1 MVVIK
6 TYYQLTKPG
15 IVYSNAIAALAGYL
29 LASQWRID
37 WMLFASIIFGV
48 MFVIASACVCNNFI
62 DRKIDVRMKRTK
74 KRAIVSGVV
83 SGKSAIVFCVI
94 LGIIGFGL
102 LTQTNVLT
110 FGLGVTAYVMY
121 VVVYGYFKRNSVYGT
136 LVGSVSGALPPV
148 AGYTAVTG
156 SIDLAAVVLFLI
168 LTAWQMPHFY
178 AIAMFRR
185 DDYAAA
191 KIPVLPVVKGMKAAK
206 REIFAYI
213 VLLAVVAPLLTV
225 FGYAGIIYAI
235 IAVAAAGGWV
245 VLAIRNYKM
254 DDVAWARKMFFYS
267 LGCLLVLCFAVA
279 TAPVFV

>member
-1 MVVIK
+1 M
-6 TYYQLTKPG
+6 
-15 IVYSNAIAALAGYL
+15 YSNAIAALAGFL
-29 LASQWRID
+29 LASQWNID
-37 WMLFASIIFGV
+37 WLLLLVTIAGV
-48 MFVIASACVCNNFI
+48 MFVIASACVCNNYI
-62 DRKIDVRMKRTK
+62 DRGIDVRMKRTK
-74 KRAIVSGVV
+74 KRALVSGVI
-83 SGKSAIVFCVI
+83 SGTNAIVYCIV
-94 LGIIGFGL
+94 LGLIGFL
-102 LTQTNVLT
+102 LLSFTNALT
-110 FGLGVTAYVMY
+110 FGLGVTAYILY
-121 VVVYGYFKRNSVYGT
+121 VVVYGYFKRTSVYGT

-191 KIPVLPVVKGMKAAK
+191 KIPVLPVVRGMKAAK

-225 FGYAGIIYAI
+225 FGYAGIVYAI
-235 IAVAAAGGWV
+235 IAVTAAGGWV
-245 VLAIRNYKM
+245 VLAIRNYSM

>member
-1 MVVIK
+1 MNLVRE
-6 TYYQLTKPG
+6 YYQLTKPG
-15 IVYSNAIAALAGYL
+15 IIYSNVIAALAGFL
-29 LASQWRID
+29 LASEW
-37 WMLFASIIFGV
+37 SIEWLLLLQTIAGV
-48 MFVIASACVCNNFI
+48 MFVIASACVFNNYI
-62 DRKIDVRMKRTK
+62 DRDIDLNMKRTK
-74 KRAIVSGVV
+74 KRAIVTGVITPAN
-83 SGKSAIVFCVI
+83 AIIYFI
-94 LGIIGFGL
+94 SLGIVGFGL
-102 LTQTNVLT
+102 LSLTNILT
-110 FGLGVTAYVMY
+110 LGLGITAYIMY
-121 VVVYGYFKRNSVYGT
+121 VGVYGYFKRKSVYGT

-191 KIPVLPVVKGMKAAK
+191 KIPVLPVVRGMKAAK
-206 REIFAYI
+206 REIFVYI

-225 FGYAGIIYAI
+225 FGYAGIVYACI
-235 IAVAAAGGWV
+235 VVATAGGWV

>member
-1 MVVIK
+1 MNVVGM
-6 TYYQLTKPG
+6 YYQLTKPG
-15 IVYSNAIAALAGYL
+15 IVYSNAIAALAGFL

-37 WMLFASIIFGV
+37 WLLLVATIAGV
-48 MFVIASACVCNNFI
+48 MFVIASACVCNNYI
-62 DRKIDVRMKRTK
+62 DRHIDVRMKRTK
-74 KRAIVSGVV
+74 KRAIVSGLI
-83 SGKSAIVFCVI
+83 SGRNALTFSGV

-102 LTQTNVLT
+102 LAQTNTLT
-110 FGLGVTAYVMY
+110 VGLGVTAYIMY
-121 VVVYGYFKRNSVYGT
+121 VVVYGYFKRTSVYGT

-148 AGYTAVTG
+148 AGYAAVTG
-156 SIDLAAVVLFLI
+156 SIDLAAVILFLI

-235 IAVAAAGGWV
+235 IAITAAGGWV
-245 VLAIRNYKM
+245 VLALRNYKM

-267 LGCLLVLCFAVA
+267 LGCLLVLCFAVS

>member
-1 MVVIK
+1 MVRE
-6 TYYQLTKPG
+6 YYQLIKPG
-15 IVYSNAIAALAGYL
+15 IMYSNAIAALAGFL
-29 LASQWRID
+29 LASQWNID
-37 WMLFASIIFGV
+37 WLLLLVTIAGV
-48 MFVIASACVCNNFI
+48 MFVIASACVCNNYI
-62 DRKIDVRMKRTK
+62 DRGIDVRMKRTK
-74 KRAIVSGVV
+74 KRALVSGVI
-83 SGKSAIVFCVI
+83 SGTNAIVYCIV
-94 LGIIGFGL
+94 LGLIGFL
-102 LTQTNVLT
+102 LLSFTNALT
-110 FGLGVTAYVMY
+110 FGLGVTAYILY
-121 VVVYGYFKRNSVYGT
+121 VVVYGYFKRTSVYGT

-191 KIPVLPVVKGMKAAK
+191 KIPVLPVVRGMKAAK

-225 FGYAGIIYAI
+225 FGYAGIVYAI
-235 IAVAAAGGWV
+235 IAVTAAGGWV
-245 VLAIRNYKM
+245 VLAIRNYSM